1 MGKDNSNPQT
11 QLNFSEQLENF
22 NNCLKTI
29 HEEFNVVHSELSREQ
44 KKLELAKEIL
54 LWFSNNM
61 TFSENMTCVKRSC
74 CLEKDPIKDLAYNSD
89 KYDKLL
95 KSVSSTSEHPD
106 YEPILKECADDVQK
120 YSNQFLEEVLQE
132 LNQRIKNVTFFSL
145 QDVSEVKVYKYL
157 YTPNVRVEPIE
168 FHIGFK

>member
-1 MGKDNSNPQT
+1 MGKDNSTPQT

-44 KKLELAKEIL
+44 KKLEL
-54 LWFSNNM
+54 
-61 TFSENMTCVKRSC
+61 
-74 CLEKDPIKDLAYNSD
+74 
-89 KYDKLL
+89 
-95 KSVSSTSEHPD
+95 
-106 YEPILKECADDVQK
+106 
-120 YSNQFLEEVLQE
+120 
-132 LNQRIKNVTFFSL
+132 
-145 QDVSEVKVYKYL
+145 VSEVKVYKYL